1 MSILVE
7 AKVVYM
13 YILDGKRCPQF
24 MGVLIEGFMCIM
36 FTNLPLHR
44 EPTSLQGATSSSRP
58 TRHRVATHHSSR
70 VNNTSNSSSLVGH
83 RALHSGTEWSL
94 AVCSTNCNI
103 TRDHKFFS
111 IM

>member
-1 MSILVE
+1 
-7 AKVVYM
+7 
-13 YILDGKRCPQF
+13 

-36 FTNLPLHR
+36 FTNLPLYR
-44 EPTSLQGATSSSRP
+44 EPTSSSRP

-70 VNNTSNSSSLVGH
+70 ANNTSNSSSSPVGH

-103 TRDHKFFS
+103 TRDHNFFS